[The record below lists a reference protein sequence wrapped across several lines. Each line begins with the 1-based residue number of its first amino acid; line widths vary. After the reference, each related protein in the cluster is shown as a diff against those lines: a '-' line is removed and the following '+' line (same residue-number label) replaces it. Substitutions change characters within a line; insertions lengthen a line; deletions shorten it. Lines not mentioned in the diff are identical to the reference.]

1 MVSKLQKNCLLP
13 THQQFELKFTKK
25 RLYYHPY
32 HPHSN
37 KRRVVGG
44 QNEYQ
49 SAATRT
55 GLIFPFTNSQ
65 FSNLKKYADYHWR
78 EPKFPKFQTSNRIHY
93 HLKLDV
99 KKSKMSHLIKLLSIK
114 VLAKSKN
121 LCTFKT
127 EKKSV
132 TYQEFEE
139 NFAKKAS
146 IIILILVQISCTGC
160 VV

>member
-1 MVSKLQKNCLLP
+1 MWVAHLNEVRTARLP
-13 THQQFELKFTKK
+13 ARKPE
-25 RLYYHPY
+25 
-32 HPHSN
+32 
-37 KRRVVGG
+37 
-44 QNEYQ
+44 
-49 SAATRT
+49 
-55 GLIFPFTNSQ
+55 
-65 FSNLKKYADYHWR
+65 FSNLKKYADYHLR
-78 EPKFPKFQTSNRIHY
+78 EPKFPKFQTSNRILY